1 MLIGIT
7 RPHIRNLQL
16 KKETKSLAS
25 ILVWQTVLY
34 RKADLRKLEFVD
46 RLKTPHCRELFA
58 TETSPSTLTHRT
70 KSFENTDHITLTQ
83 SNPTRTRPTLLRRST
98 RRLLNCIITI
108 RLRSLSVY
116 SKAHC
121 TRVAA
126 ADTPFDNL
134 SYSNP

>member
-1 MLIGIT
+1 M
-7 RPHIRNLQL
+7 
-16 KKETKSLAS
+16 AS

-46 RLKTPHCRELFA
+46 RLKGPHCREQFA
-58 TETSPSTLTHRT
+58 TETSPSTLTYRT
-70 KSFENTDHITLTQ
+70 KLFENTDHITLTQ
-83 SNPTRTRPTLLRRST
+83 SNPTRTRPTLLSRST
-98 RRLLNCIITI
+98 SRLLNFIITI

-116 SKAHC
+116 SKAHR

-126 ADTPFDNL
+126 ADTPFDGL